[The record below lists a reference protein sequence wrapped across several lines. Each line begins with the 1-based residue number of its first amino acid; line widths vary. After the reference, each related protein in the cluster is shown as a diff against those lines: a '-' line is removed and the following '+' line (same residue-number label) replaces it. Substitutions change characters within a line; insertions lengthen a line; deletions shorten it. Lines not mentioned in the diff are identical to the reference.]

1 MRRVDPSLR
10 TLIEQ
15 AWAVRYRQPQ
25 RLHALGTALTEAAP
39 PHSVSWAWGAFH
51 QTLGL
56 RAAGDKAA
64 EAHAAGQAAA
74 AFSLHGDAAGQ
85 RVCRVL
91 SALPLLPQG
100 QGAEAEALIGDL
112 GDWPA
117 GPAAS
122 VLEAYAAQFA
132 LFARAHA
139 RSVAG
144 RWDDSLRDRYAA
156 LQQARVTGDDGAL
169 AHALADLASAQ
180 ADLFNA
186 DDALALAT
194 EAEQRGEAAGRT
206 AAWLQA
212 AFNRLAALQALERR
226 EEAAAAAERLLPQVE
241 ELHERNREA
250 ALILLARARLHG
262 GDAAQ
267 AQQLLD
273 RSVQVREVGMLAE
286 WTLAQAELWLQQGH
300 LQGLRAARDLCEAF
314 LAEPTDGRRADS
326 PDDLMLLHRVAAQA
340 NEQLGD
346 AAAALRHTRVEQA
359 LTAQVNSRAARAQ
372 RLALDIQHQIGQ
384 ERWQREQAQQ
394 RQQASEA
401 ERSRLDEVNRALGA
415 ANLAKTRFLAAA
427 SHDLRQPV
435 QALALNMAA
444 LEQSDVTPAQA
455 QLVQRMGRSLQAL
468 GQMFDVLLD
477 ISRLDA
483 GIVPVAA
490 QPLDLRPL
498 LLRLHDEVSATAAA
512 RGLQLRLRLPK
523 HTVASGMPLLTRTDP
538 VLLERCLRN
547 LLDNAIKYTLQ
558 GKVLLALRPGGLDA
572 EGGLAWRLQVWD
584 TGIGMTPE
592 VQTRVFE
599 EFFQADNPE
608 RDRARG
614 LGLGLAIVH
623 RLASL
628 LGHDL
633 RLCSQAGQGTRL
645 QMSVP
650 RLAAREIASV
660 TKLAAPASGGQA
672 PLCVAVIDDDAD
684 VREGLVTVLE
694 RWGHTV
700 LAGPD
705 HVAVL
710 KRWHAIG
717 RPPVQAIVSD
727 LRLRGSLTGVQA
739 VAALRSAWSL
749 GSPTTQ
755 QAQTPA
761 QPEWVPAL
769 VISGDVSPERLQLLR
784 ESGLPWLPKPVM
796 PMRLRSW
803 LAASQPGGSAR
814 PLD

>member
-1 MRRVDPSLR
+1 MGRVDTALR
-10 TLIEQ
+10 ALIEQ
-15 AWAVRYRQPQ
+15 AWVMRYRQPQ
-25 RLHALGTALTEAAP
+25 RLHALGTALSEAAP
-39 PHSVSWAWGAFH
+39 PHSVAWAWGAFH
-51 QTLGL
+51 QALGL

-64 EAHAAGQAAA
+64 EAHAAAQAAA
-74 AFSLHGDAAGQ
+74 AFALHGDAAGQ

-91 SALPLLPQG
+91 GALPLLPQG
-100 QGAEAEALIGDL
+100 RGAEVEALIGDL
-112 GDWPA
+112 GDWPN

-122 VLEAYAAQFA
+122 VLEAHAAQFS

-156 LQQARVTGDDGAL
+156 LQQARVTGDDGAI

-186 DDALALAT
+186 DDALTLAT

-212 AFNRLAALQALERR
+212 AFNRLAALQALERC
-226 EEAAAAAERLLPQVE
+226 EEAAEAAERLLPHVDD
-241 ELHERNREA
+241 LHERNRES

-273 RSVQVREVGMLAE
+273 RSVQVREVGMRAE
-286 WTLAQAELWLQQGH
+286 WTLAQTELWLQQGH
-300 LQGLRAARDLCEAF
+300 AQALQAARDLCEAF

-326 PDDLMLLHRVAAQA
+326 PDDLMLLHRAAAQA
-340 NEQLGD
+340 HEQLGD
-346 AAAALRHTRVEQA
+346 AASALRHARVEQA
-359 LTAQVNSRAARAQ
+359 LTAQVNTRAARAQ
-372 RLALDIQHQIGQ
+372 RLALDIQHQLGQ

-401 ERSRLDEVNRALGA
+401 ERSRLDEVNRALEA

-444 LEQSDVTPAQA
+444 LEQSQVTPAQA

-498 LLRLHDEVSATAAA
+498 LLRLHDEVSAIATA
-512 RGLQLRLRLPK
+512 RGLQLRLRLPQRADA
-523 HTVASGMPLLTRTDP
+523 HGAPLLTHTDP

-547 LLDNAIKYTLQ
+547 LLDNAIKYTTQ
-558 GKVLLALRPGGLDA
+558 GTVLLALRPGGPGA
-572 EGGLAWRLQVWD
+572 AGVPAWHLQVWD

-592 VQTRVFE
+592 VQARVFE
-599 EFFQADNPE
+599 EFFQAHNPE

-614 LGLGLAIVH
+614 LGLGLAIVQ
-623 RLASL
+623 RLARL
-628 LGHDL
+628 LGHGLDL
-633 RLCSQAGQGTRL
+633 RSQPGRGTRL
-645 QMSVP
+645 QLRVP
-650 RLAAREIASV
+650 RLAEPMAGTAAGHASQAV
-660 TKLAAPASGGQA
+660 GTPA
-672 PLCVAVIDDDAD
+672 PLCVAVMDDDAD
-684 VREGLVTVLE
+684 VRDGLVAVLE

-700 LAGPD
+700 LAGAD
-705 HVAVL
+705 DAAVL
-710 KRWHAIG
+710 KRWRARG
-717 RPPVQAIVSD
+717 RPLVQAIVSD
-727 LRLRGSLTGVQA
+727 LRLRGTLTGVQA
-739 VAALRSAWSL
+739 VAALRQAWAAA
-749 GSPTTQ
+749 PH
-755 QAQTPA
+755 
-761 QPEWVPAL
+761 EVPAL
-769 VISGDVSPERLQLLR
+769 VITGDVLPERLRLLR
-784 ESGLPWLPKPVM
+784 DSGLPWLPKPVM

-803 LAASQPGGSAR
+803 LAAQRDG
-814 PLD
+814 

>member
-1 MRRVDPSLR
+1 MGRVDTALR
-10 TLIEQ
+10 ALIEQ
-15 AWAVRYRQPQ
+15 AWATRYRQPQ
-25 RLHALGTALTEAAP
+25 RLHVLGAALTEAAP
-39 PHSVSWAWGAFH
+39 PHSVAWAWGAFH
-51 QTLGL
+51 QALGL

-64 EAHAAGQAAA
+64 EAHAAAQAEA
-74 AFSLHGDAAGQ
+74 AFALHGDAAGQ

-91 SALPLLPQG
+91 AALPLLPQG
-100 QGAEAEALIGDL
+100 QGAQAEALIGDL

-122 VLEAYAAQFA
+122 VLEAHAAQFS

-156 LQQARVTGDDGAL
+156 LQQARATGDDGAI

-212 AFNRLAALQALERR
+212 AFNRLAALQALERH
-226 EEAAAAAERLLPQVE
+226 EEAAAAAERLLPDVDA
-241 ELHERNREA
+241 LHERNRES
-250 ALILLARARLHG
+250 ALLLLARARLHG

-273 RSVQVREVGMLAE
+273 RSVQVREVGMRAE
-286 WTLAQAELWLQQGH
+286 WTLVQAELWLHQGH
-300 LQGLRAARDLCEAF
+300 HQGLQAARDLCEAF
-314 LAEPTDGRRADS
+314 LAEPADGRRADS
-326 PDDLMLLHRVAAQA
+326 PDDLRQLHRAAAQA
-340 NEQLGD
+340 HEQLGD
-346 AAAALRHTRVEQA
+346 TASALRHVRVEQA

-372 RLALDIQHQIGQ
+372 RLALDIQHQLSQ

-401 ERSRLDEVNRALGA
+401 ERARLDEVNSALEA

-444 LEQSDVTPAQA
+444 LEQEDVTPAQG

-512 RGLQLRLRLPK
+512 RGLQLRLHLPRRMAA
-523 HTVASGMPLLTRTDP
+523 ASAPLLTQTDP

-547 LLDNAIKYTLQ
+547 LLDNALKYTPQ
-558 GKVLLALRPGGLDA
+558 GTVLLALRPAQRGS
-572 EGGLAWRLQVWD
+572 AWGLQVWD

-592 VQTRVFE
+592 VQARVFD
-599 EFFQADNPE
+599 EFYQAHNPE

-614 LGLGLAIVH
+614 LGLGLAIVQ
-623 RLASL
+623 RLAQL
-628 LGHDL
+628 LGHGLEL
-633 RLCSQAGQGTRL
+633 RSRAGRGTRL
-645 QMSVP
+645 QLTLP
-650 RLAAREIASV
+650 RAAAASV
-660 TKLAAPASGGQA
+660 AAAAQASSIAPAAPCMC
-672 PLCVAVIDDDAD
+672 LVVMDDDAD
-684 VREGLVTVLE
+684 VREGLVAVLE

-700 LAGPD
+700 VSGAD
-705 HVAVL
+705 HLAVL
-710 KRWHAIG
+710 QHWREGG
-717 RPPVQAIVSD
+717 RPMVQAIVSD

-739 VAALRSAWSL
+739 VAALRQAWSDRRTAAL
-749 GSPTTQ
+749 P
-755 QAQTPA
+755 
-761 QPEWVPAL
+761 VPAL
-769 VISGDVSPERLQLLR
+769 VITGDVAPERLQLLR
-784 ESGLPWLPKPVM
+784 DSGLPWLPKPVM

-803 LAASQPGGSAR
+803 LAAQAGSGFSGAAPADAPAR
-814 PLD
+814 